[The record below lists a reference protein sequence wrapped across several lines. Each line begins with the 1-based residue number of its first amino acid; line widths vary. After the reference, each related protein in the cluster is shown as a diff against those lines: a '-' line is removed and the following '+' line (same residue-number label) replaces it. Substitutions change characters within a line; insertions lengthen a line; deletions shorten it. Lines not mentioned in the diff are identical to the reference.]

1 MPAIDR
7 RWNMMKKKTIL
18 DSMSRVKVNGG
29 WNVPIV
35 LEEEG
40 EGSWK
45 YGGMWFK
52 KLGII
57 EPGNKD
63 KMASLLFDLS
73 ISGHGLH
80 KIKIGKTKVRLEFQK
95 CLLNDTNLDADTIDA
110 VISTI

>member
-1 MPAIDR
+1 
-7 RWNMMKKKTIL
+7 MMKRETIL
-18 DSMSRVKVNGG
+18 DRTRLVKLNGG
-29 WNVPIV
+29 WTVPMI

-52 KLGII
+52 ELGTI

-63 KMASLLFDLS
+63 KMAALLFDLS

-80 KIKIGKTKVRLEFQK
+80 KIKIRKTKIRLEFQK

-110 VISTI
+110 LISVV

>member
-1 MPAIDR
+1 
-7 RWNMMKKKTIL
+7 MMKRETIL
-18 DSMSRVKVNGG
+18 DNMRRFKEMGG

-52 KLGII
+52 KLGVI
-57 EPGNKD
+57 EPGNRD
-63 KMASLLFDLS
+63 KMASMLFDLS

-80 KIKIGKTKVRLEFQK
+80 KIKNGKTKIRLEFQR
-95 CLLNDTNLDADTIDA
+95 CLMNDTNLDADTIDA
-110 VISTI
+110 LISVV

>member
-1 MPAIDR
+1 
-7 RWNMMKKKTIL
+7 MMKRETIL
-18 DSMSRVKVNGG
+18 DNMRRFKETGG

-52 KLGII
+52 ELGVI

-73 ISGHGLH
+73 ISEHGLH
-80 KIKIGKTKVRLEFQK
+80 KIKIRKTKIRLEFQK
-95 CLLNDTNLDADTIDA
+95 CLLNDTNLDADTIEA
-110 VISTI
+110 LISVV

>member
-1 MPAIDR
+1 
-7 RWNMMKKKTIL
+7 MMKRETIL
-18 DSMSRVKVNGG
+18 DRTRLVKLNGG

-52 KLGII
+52 KLGVI
-57 EPGNKD
+57 EPGNRD
-63 KMASLLFDLS
+63 KMASMLFDLS

-80 KIKIGKTKVRLEFQK
+80 KIKTGKTKIRLEFQR
-95 CLLNDTNLDADTIDA
+95 CLMKDTNLDADTIDA
-110 VISTI
+110 LISVV